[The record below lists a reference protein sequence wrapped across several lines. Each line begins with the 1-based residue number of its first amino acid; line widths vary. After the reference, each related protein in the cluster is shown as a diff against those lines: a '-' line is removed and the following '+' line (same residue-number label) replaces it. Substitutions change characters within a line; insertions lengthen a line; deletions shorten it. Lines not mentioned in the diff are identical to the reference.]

1 MQEESLICGL
11 CYSYFM
17 LNGPDQIK
25 LGIIGAGH
33 LGRYHIECAERIE
46 GFALQGIYDSDL
58 QRADQISS
66 QYGVRNF
73 KTIDAL
79 LEAVD
84 AVCIV
89 TPTSTHYSI
98 AIQAINAGRHLF
110 IEKPLTDHPS
120 TSRELADLIAEKKLI
135 GRVGHVER
143 YNPSFIAAQRMGLN
157 KPVFIEAHRL
167 APFNTRGM
175 DVPVVMDLM
184 IHDIDLVL
192 SMIDSEVDHIE
203 ANGVGVAG
211 KSADIC
217 NARITF
223 RNQAV
228 ANLTASRISLKQMR
242 KLRLFQ
248 RDQYMAID
256 FLNHEVQVVKLLHE
270 EPGDMMS
277 MKLDLPDGPRWIAAD
292 NPGIEKHN
300 AIEEELKAFYA
311 AMKDNSIQGVSFV
324 DGAKAV
330 EVAHRIMDQIAHNE
344 A

>member
-1 MQEESLICGL
+1 MD
-11 CYSYFM
+11 F
-17 LNGPDQIK
+17 DQDEIMKEQKKIK

-33 LGRYHIECAERIE
+33 LGRFHIECAKRIE
-46 GFALQGIYDSDL
+46 GYSLEGIFDIDDNRS
-58 QRADQISS
+58 QQISS
-66 QYGVRNF
+66 QYNVNTF
-73 KTIDAL
+73 QSISELIA
-79 LEAVD
+79 AVD

-89 TPTSTHYSI
+89 TPTSTHYEI
-98 AIQAINAGRHLF
+98 AHQAINAGKHVF
-110 IEKPLTDHPS
+110 VEKPLTDHPE
-120 TSRELADLIAEKKLI
+120 TSRKLANLILEKQLI

-143 YNPSFIAAQRMGLN
+143 YNPSFVAARQFGLD

-167 APFNTRGM
+167 APFNPRGM

-223 RNQAV
+223 RNNAV

-248 RDQYMAID
+248 RDKYIAID

-270 EPGDMMS
+270 EPTDMMS

-300 AIEEELKAFYA
+300 AIEEELKEFYNA
-311 AMKDNSIQGVSFV
+311 IANNSTYGVTFE

-330 EVAHRIMDQIAHNE
+330 EVAHKIMEQITQYE
-344 A
+344 S

>member
-1 MQEESLICGL
+1 MK
-11 CYSYFM
+11 
-17 LNGPDQIK
+17 DQDKIK
-25 LGIIGAGH
+25 IGIIGAGH
-33 LGRYHIECAERIE
+33 LGRYHIECTQRIE
-46 GFALQGIYDSDL
+46 GFSLEGIYDQDKS
-58 QRADQISS
+58 RAEEIAAQYNVHRFNDISEMLS
-66 QYGVRNF
+66 V
-73 KTIDAL
+73 
-79 LEAVD
+79 VD

-89 TPTSTHYSI
+89 TPTSTHHSI
-98 AIQAINAGRHLF
+98 ALEAIAAGKHLF
-110 IEKPLTDHPS
+110 VEKPLTDHPE
-120 TSRELADLIAEKKLI
+120 TSKDLAQSILAKNLT

-143 YNPSFIAAQRMGLN
+143 YNPSYLAAKRMGIS

-167 APFNTRGM
+167 APFNPRGM

-192 SMIDSEVDHIE
+192 SMIDSEIDHIE

-211 KSADIC
+211 RSADIC

-223 RNQAV
+223 KNHAV

-270 EPGDMMS
+270 EPKDMMS
-277 MKLDLPDGPRWIAAD
+277 MKLDLPDGARWIAAE

-300 AIEEELKAFYA
+300 AIEEELKEFFEAIRN
-311 AMKDNSIQGVSFV
+311 NSNQGVSFE

-330 EVAHRIMDQIAHNE
+330 EVAHRIMDQITNHE
-344 A
+344 S